1 LQETT
6 GRSNA
11 KVLYFWNSVE
21 YVCFIEQGGISLLS
35 VASGKVRE
43 SAWHRWAAVVLLTL
57 LFATSF
63 VDRFILSLLADPIA
77 RDLGLDDS
85 QLGLLMGAGF
95 SILYSLAGLPL
106 AHWIDTYQRKRLLL
120 GGVTLWSVMT
130 IASGFANGY
139 ASLLVCRAGVAIGEA
154 VLTPAAVS
162 LIADFFI
169 RERRATPMAV
179 YSSVGAIMGTGSFVV
194 GAFVLQIAGT
204 LQEALSM
211 APWRLTLVFVGL
223 PGLILAICFLA
234 IVREP
239 QRRASEDIDADKA
252 KLTDFFAYLR
262 NNWTFYLP
270 FLLSGGLLTIFG
282 LGMPAWMPTILVRE
296 HGYDPSQA
304 GYAFGFTTAP
314 AGLVGIFFW
323 PWLAMRI
330 ERIRRNAGPPAAL
343 LIAACAALIVFPIA
357 PRIEDTSLLL
367 AWMTAAVMIS
377 GAWAV
382 LPVIGFQIFSPSRF
396 RGRLAAMNLLS
407 MNLLGFG
414 VGPSL
419 IVYLGTLG
427 RQPGSES
434 MLSLGLSRAGLLV
447 APLLL
452 VTMIICLIQARHLVD
467 IED

>member
-1 LQETT
+1 MKQIDDSRNAVSAT
-6 GRSNA
+6 GWR
-11 KVLYFWNSVE
+11 KW
-21 YVCFIEQGGISLLS
+21 I
-35 VASGKVRE
+35 
-43 SAWHRWAAVVLLTL
+43 AVGLLTL

-63 VDRFILSLLADPIA
+63 VDRFILSLLADPIS
-77 RDLGLDDS
+77 RDLGLGDS

-95 SILYSLAGLPL
+95 SILYSMAGLPL

-120 GGVTLWSVMT
+120 AGVVLWSLTT
-130 IASGFANGY
+130 IASGFATGFV
-139 ASLLVCRAGVAIGEA
+139 SLLVCRSGVAIGEA

-162 LIADFFI
+162 LIADYFI
-169 RERRATPMAV
+169 REKRATPMAV
-179 YSSVGAIMGTGSFVV
+179 YSSVGAIMGTGSFIV
-194 GAFVLQIAGT
+194 GAYALELAGSVSQN
-204 LQEALSM
+204 LNM
-211 APWRLTLVFVGL
+211 APWRLTLVMVGM
-223 PGLILAICFLA
+223 PGLLLAACFF
-234 IVREP
+234 IFVREP
-239 QRRASEDIDADKA
+239 QRRISADKEA
-252 KLTDFFAYLR
+252 GNASITDFFSYLGK
-262 NNWTFYLP
+262 NGAFYLP

-282 LGMPAWMPTILVRE
+282 LGMPSWMPTILVRE
-296 HGYDPSQA
+296 HGFEPSAA

-330 ERIRRNAGPPAAL
+330 EKIRRNAGPPVAL

-357 PRIEDTSLLL
+357 PRIENTNLML
-367 AWMTAAVMIS
+367 AWMTIAVMIS

-414 VGPSL
+414 VGPIL
-419 IVYLGTLG
+419 IVYLGRIG
-427 RQPGSES
+427 AEPAGDSI
-434 MLSLGLSRAGLLV
+434 LSLGLSRAGMLV

-452 VTMIICLIQARHLVD
+452 VAMIICVIQSRHLVD